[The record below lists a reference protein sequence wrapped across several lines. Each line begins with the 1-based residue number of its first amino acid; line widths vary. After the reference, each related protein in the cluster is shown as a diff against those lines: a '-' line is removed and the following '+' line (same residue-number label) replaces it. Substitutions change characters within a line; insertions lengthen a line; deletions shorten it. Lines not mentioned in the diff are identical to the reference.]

1 LQKHHQL
8 LSSLVVASLVV
19 EDAGF
24 VEPGDVGSVHR
35 QSRVLFLRPATGVSG
50 HVSLSSSEEEESR
63 FSPVR
68 GCFGRG
74 ELSAEENM
82 RSGLVDIDSEVVD
95 VSFLESVELGEAFE
109 SDEDDS
115 DEVSVDRVETEDS
128 RSECASMYLTLVISS
143 SSGVRKDTRF
153 SAGNM
158 GLEEVILRGIIDRA
172 GLLASIEAR
181 LCGCLYGME
190 MVADSCEEADVSAD
204 ERVDA
209 ELGVVEA
216 LVAFGTLLLME
227 RTGFEGR
234 SMAGYALE
242 KVLTLVGE
250 TALRVSSRRLAPLP
264 KLRGVDVLTESFGR
278 CPRGNIGSA
287 VVMLFC
293 EGAGDGAHGECDMV
307 ESIMR
312 LESGAADM
320 GLRAWW
326 AADALSS
333 AGARM

>member
-1 LQKHHQL
+1 MPIVPVLHASKWSRKTRRRLQKHHQL

-50 HVSLSSSEEEESR
+50 LSSSEEEESR

-74 ELSAEENM
+74 ELSAEENV

-216 LVAFGTLLLME
+216 LV
-227 RTGFEGR
+227 
-234 SMAGYALE
+234 
-242 KVLTLVGE
+242 
-250 TALRVSSRRLAPLP
+250 SR
-264 KLRGVDVLTESFGR
+264 
-278 CPRGNIGSA
+278 
-287 VVMLFC
+287 
-293 EGAGDGAHGECDMV
+293 
-307 ESIMR
+307 
-312 LESGAADM
+312 
-320 GLRAWW
+320 
-326 AADALSS
+326 
-333 AGARM
+333 GARWRGMRWKRC